1 MGKCVSWRRKMRLT
15 FRRFPQLV
23 QAPRTGPSRPPSGQP
38 CRGKGRALQSACDG
52 PGPPGAVLLGA
63 RTPQPPRC
71 RARPPPPVGRAS
83 WGLRFASL
91 SLSRVQLGPRKPGTV
106 AVSSGGGDS
115 VRSWGVTADEHVCA
129 VLSQHFPLGAGIT
142 SP

>member
-63 RTPQPPRC
+63 RASATPLPG
-71 RARPPPPVGRAS
+71 AALALAS
-83 WGLRFASL
+83 PAACGAGLLGPAVCL
-91 SLSRVQLGPRKPGTV
+91 SLSRVQPGPRKPGTV

-129 VLSQHFPLGAGIT
+129 VLSPAL
-142 SP
+142 SPGGW